1 MERAGDRL
9 EIRIYTGGPVPIYAQ
24 IMEQIRM
31 AVAAGALARGA
42 RLPSVRALAAQLGIN
57 PNTVVKAYG
66 ELEREGLIESGQGR
80 GTYISGTPPQVMPAA
95 VERALDAAV
104 AAGLAAGLDP
114 RRLRQHFDAA
124 IERVA
129 GHPPGGKERN

>member
-1 MERAGDRL
+1 MGQAENPLAVRVYA
-9 EIRIYTGGPVPIYAQ
+9 GGPVPIYAQ

-31 AVAAGALARGA
+31 AVATGTLARGA
-42 RLPSVRALAAQLGIN
+42 QLPSVRALAAQLGIN

-80 GTYISGTPPQVMPAA
+80 GTYVSSTPPRVTPEGI
-95 VERALDAAV
+95 ERALDAAV

-114 RRLRQHFDAA
+114 RALRDHFDAA
-124 IERVA
+124 IERVI
-129 GHPPGGKERN
+129 GHPAGRPRRK